1 MSHFNLVCHM
11 TTTFIVT
18 MLACPGKDKTS
29 TGRTTTNVNLI
40 CSRNYRFYRNGNS
53 ANLFSYACKGK
64 DFSRFVYLYLKQNS
78 CQCLIFV
85 FYASRY
91 RLWIR
96 CDVCQ
101 QNKKPEESYAV
112 SDVKHRHSNSVAN
125 LMLITYITMH
135 KQKALVYK
143 LSRSK
148 APKHSKFR
156 LTDIREKPVAFFYVR
171 PSTLARAII
180 LLTQIPFQSFPL
192 LYNL

>member
-125 LMLITYITMH
+125 LILQCIN
-135 KQKALVYK
+135 K
-143 LSRSK
+143 
-148 APKHSKFR
+148 KHSF
-156 LTDIREKPVAFFYVR
+156 TSYPVAKHQNTANLGLQTYQKNQWPFFMCVR
-171 PSTLARAII
+171 RLQLA
-180 LLTQIPFQSFPL
+180 P
-192 LYNL
+192 